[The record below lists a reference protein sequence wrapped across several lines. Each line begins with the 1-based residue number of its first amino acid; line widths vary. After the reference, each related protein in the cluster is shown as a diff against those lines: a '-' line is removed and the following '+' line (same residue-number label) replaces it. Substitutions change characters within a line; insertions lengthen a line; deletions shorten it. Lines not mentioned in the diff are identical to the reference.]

1 MVFLIDALEEEIL
14 LFNILGITFVIKSC
28 LISFFSNWSSK
39 ELELAM
45 MRKRME
51 VSGMVI
57 CSSLG
62 VDKMYTLATTN
73 KIIIIFFIKN
83 HPTLY

>member
-1 MVFLIDALEEEIL
+1 
-14 LFNILGITFVIKSC
+14 
-28 LISFFSNWSSK
+28 
-39 ELELAM
+39 M

-83 HPTLY
+83 HPTLYWVNYFKFNHLLQINNDFGLVSLFWLWH

>member
-1 MVFLIDALEEEIL
+1 
-14 LFNILGITFVIKSC
+14 
-28 LISFFSNWSSK
+28 
-39 ELELAM
+39 M

-51 VSGMVI
+51 VSGIVI

-62 VDKMYTLATTN
+62 VDKMYTLMTTN

-83 HPTLY
+83 HPILY